1 MRIEEAKDAI
11 ADLHSDTHSS
21 FVPLQIEERA
31 IKKKQLNSK
40 GPSAL
45 ITYHH
50 AKDTSASGGSLNI
63 RYPGNYLLARVHQDQ
78 HPYKLLGRHLLII
91 ILLLEGVLN

>member
-31 IKKKQLNSK
+31 KKKLNSK
-40 GPSAL
+40 GPNTL
-45 ITYHH
+45 VTYHH
-50 AKDTSASGGSLNI
+50 AKDTSASRGSLNI

-78 HPYKLLGRHLLII
+78 HSHKLLGRHLLII